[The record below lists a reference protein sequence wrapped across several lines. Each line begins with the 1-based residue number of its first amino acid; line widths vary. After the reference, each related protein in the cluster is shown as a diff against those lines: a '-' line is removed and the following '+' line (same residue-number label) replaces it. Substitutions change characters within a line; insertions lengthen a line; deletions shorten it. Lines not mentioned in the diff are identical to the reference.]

1 MGARKMMLK
10 QRLTGTNVRQRANR
24 HRETERANRDR
35 KTERQRHTF
44 SAPTNK
50 Q

>member
-1 MGARKMMLK
+1 MKEASKIDA

-24 HRETERANRDR
+24 HRETEEQID
-35 KTERQRHTF
+35 TEKQRYTF